1 MDQSGCGNLSIGHQ
15 TLSLKQQ
22 KRAKTEANKE
32 LFAGTVDVRDE
43 LDGILERFGLRKAM
57 RVCVDLAVYAQLSP
71 SAEPTNQWT
80 AEH

>member
-1 MDQSGCGNLSIGHQ
+1 MRQPEHWAPDIITEATKES
-15 TLSLKQQ
+15 K
-22 KRAKTEANKE
+22 AEANKE
-32 LFAGTVDVRDE
+32 LFAGTVDVRIE